1 MDNKKK
7 KNFLNKSQIEEAKFA
22 FDLLDITKDGTISIT
37 DIRKILN
44 EIGQEENDEKE
55 IIKIFEDELGKNFSF
70 TQKEKVYFSFDDYL
84 QLMKKRFKDEDIVN
98 ELNEAFRILGGQD
111 KLISVKSLIDNLIEN
126 GETLSKQDL
135 ENLLLILDEKN
146 EYINYEE
153 LINNYFSNK

>member
-55 IIKIFEDELGKNFSF
+55 IIKMFEDELGKNFSF

-98 ELNEAFRILGGQD
+98 ELN
-111 KLISVKSLIDNLIEN
+111 
-126 GETLSKQDL
+126 
-135 ENLLLILDEKN
+135 
-146 EYINYEE
+146 
-153 LINNYFSNK
+153 

>member
-7 KNFLNKSQIEEAKFA
+7 KFLNESQIEEAKYA

-55 IIKIFEDELGKNFSF
+55 IIKMFEDELGKNFSF
-70 TQKEKVYFSFDDYL
+70 IQKEKVYFTFNDYL
-84 QLMKKRFKDEDIVN
+84 KVMSKKFKDEDLVN

-111 KLISVKSLIDNLIEN
+111 KLISTKSLCDSLIEN
-126 GETLSKQDL
+126 GETLSKKEL
-135 ENLLLILDEKN
+135 EDLILTLNEKN

-153 LINNYFSNK
+153 LINTYFSIK